1 MVSPGSR
8 LAELRSSTDLDQAL
22 RVATAVLAEAGV
34 PTPRADAEL
43 LVAYLLNTSRG
54 GVVAAALRG
63 TPPPAGLADLVDGR
77 AARIPLQYLTGAAHF
92 RDVQLAVGP
101 GVFVPRPE
109 TELVAGLAVE
119 AARELVSAHG
129 TALVADLGTG
139 SGAIALAVATEVPDA
154 QVLAVE
160 VDRTAAAW
168 AERNF
173 RGQQNIQLVVADVQ
187 SALLNCAVDVVVTN
201 PPYVPPDTPT
211 EPEVVHDPPLALWGR
226 GTDGL
231 DVARA
236 FVAAAVRALRP
247 GGFFVMEHAES
258 QVDSVRT
265 LLAPHFDEVVNH
277 NDLTGRPRMT
287 SGLRNSTAAR

>member
-1 MVSPGSR
+1 MASPGSR
-8 LAELRSSTDLDQAL
+8 LAELRRSTDLDQAL
-22 RVATAVLAEAGV
+22 RVATELLADAGV

-63 TPPPAGLADLVDGR
+63 TTPPAGLADLVACR
-77 AARIPLQYLTGAAHF
+77 AARIPLQYLTGVAYF

-109 TELVAGLAVE
+109 TELVAGLAVG
-119 AARELVSAHG
+119 AARELVSVQG
-129 TALVADLGTG
+129 DALVADLGTG

-187 SALLNCAVDVVVTN
+187 SALVNCAVDVVVTN
-201 PPYVPPDTPT
+201 PPYVLPGTPT
-211 EPEVVHDPPLALWGR
+211 EPEVVHDPPAALWGR

-231 DVARA
+231 DVARG
-236 FVAAAVRALRP
+236 FVAAAVHSLRP

-258 QVDSVRT
+258 QVDTVRT
-265 LLAPHFDEVVNH
+265 LLAAHFDQVVSH

-287 SGLRNSTAAR
+287 SGRRNATAAR